1 MAARSIETFNFYGAL
16 PMLKNY
22 LQIAFRVLLRRK
34 MFTFISLFAI
44 SFTLV
49 VLMVAMAILDHIYA
63 PMPPEVRQDRTLL
76 LLRAKMEGHGD
87 IEMGSPG
94 YRLLDRYMRTL
105 PDVERTS
112 IFSNTRTVS
121 LYHDGFD
128 LKPSLKYTDGEFWKI
143 LDFTFLEGK
152 PITTEDEAAANPVAV
167 INQATKE
174 KLFGGGPAVGRTFE
188 ADRQNY
194 RVVGVVANVPVYRM
208 IPTSDIWV
216 PISTIPERGYRD
228 ELMGEFNGMIL
239 ARSAADRPR
248 ITEEF
253 MARMGKVEF
262 TSSMF
267 NHMECIPGTR
277 FDEAARDMMETSSG
291 NATLIYTAALILA
304 AFLFMLLPTVNLVN
318 INISRIIERASE
330 IGVRK
335 SFGASA
341 RTLVGQFLVENLL
354 LTAIGGII
362 GFMLSVLILSA
373 ITNSGMIPYA
383 EFHINIRIFFYAF
396 ASILVFGVLSGVYP
410 AWKMARMD
418 PVNALK
424 GIVR

>member
-1 MAARSIETFNFYGAL
+1 
-16 PMLKNY
+16 MLKNY

-76 LLRAKMEGHGD
+76 LLRARMEGKD
-87 IEMGSPG
+87 NVEMGSPG
-94 YRLLDRYMRTL
+94 YKLLDRYMRTL

-112 IFSNTRTVS
+112 IFSSTRTVS

-152 PITTEDEAAANPVAV
+152 PISTEDEAAANPVAV

-174 KLFGGGPAVGRTFE
+174 KLFGNAPAVGRTFE

-194 RVVGVVANVPVYRM
+194 RVVGVVAN
-208 IPTSDIWV
+208 IPTYRTIPSSDIWV
-216 PISTIPERGYRD
+216 PISTIPDRGYRD
-228 ELMGEFNGMIL
+228 ELMGDFKGMIL
-239 ARSAADRPR
+239 ARSASDRPR

-253 MARMGKVEF
+253 MARMTKVELP
-262 TSSMF
+262 SSIF
-267 NHMECIPGTR
+267 NHFECIPGTR
-277 FDEAARDMMETSSG
+277 FDEEARDILEINSG
-291 NATLIYTAALILA
+291 NASLIFTVILILA
-304 AFLFMLLPTVNLVN
+304 ALLFMLLPTVNLVN

-354 LTAIGGII
+354 LTAIGGVI
-362 GFMLSVLILSA
+362 GFSLSAVVLSV
-373 ITNSGMIPYA
+373 ITNSGIIPYA
-383 EFHINIRIFFYAF
+383 EFHINLRIFFYAF